1 VAAKAAESTTLVEVK
16 KSNLKQSPL
25 KMQFLAMLVR
35 DTWLPDALAQLKF
48 SPKHKAVDLAK
59 MVKVELA
66 YFKLS
71 RTFMKFSST
80 SLPCVSQ
87 RAVAIA
93 KLNYDAIP
101 EELRVKEIIVNKG
114 ASYKKI
120 RIMGRGRTGIGKIRS
135 THVTIKVDKVDFNKC
150 ITDARTP
157 RQKDLWTTRL
167 KLVEKIRASPPAAP
181 KV

>member
-1 VAAKAAESTTLVEVK
+1 
-16 KSNLKQSPL
+16 
-25 KMQFLAMLVR
+25 MC
-35 DTWLPDALAQLKF
+35 WLSCAPRKTD
-48 SPKHKAVDLAK
+48 V
-59 MVKVELA
+59 
-66 YFKLS
+66 
-71 RTFMKFSST
+71 SSLC
-80 SLPCVSQ
+80 SFQ

-157 RQKDLWTTRL
+157 RQKELWKTRQQ
-167 KLVEKIRASPPAAP
+167 LVEKIRASPPAAP
-181 KV
+181 KA